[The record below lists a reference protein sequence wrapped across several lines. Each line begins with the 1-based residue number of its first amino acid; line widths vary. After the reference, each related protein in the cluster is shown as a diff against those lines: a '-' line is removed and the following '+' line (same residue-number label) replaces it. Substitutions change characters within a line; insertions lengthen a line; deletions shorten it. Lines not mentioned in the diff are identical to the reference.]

1 MTTTRTNTNGTT
13 TTTMTTLAPSTHELE
28 RQLRTLSLSG
38 MAQTL
43 LARNQEAISHHLAYT
58 EFLELLVSD
67 ELARRRDRLFTR
79 RLKAARVPQ
88 IKTLENFDWS
98 FNPQI
103 PKALILDLGTVRFI
117 PEHGGLLLL
126 GPPGTGKSHIALSLT
141 VAAIQAGYTA
151 LYRSAFDLAQDLA
164 EAEAT
169 GTRPELIR
177 KLTRVDLLV
186 IEDLG
191 MRRLPPT
198 AAEDLLEVF
207 TRRYESGAILVS
219 SNRPVEDWGQVL
231 SDTAAAGALLDRFL
245 HHAEIIRLQ
254 GRSWRVHDRQQRR
267 RSTPSDTDH
276 PEVTP

>member
-1 MTTTRTNTNGTT
+1 MTIATTRSTTTSP
-13 TTTMTTLAPSTHELE
+13 TLAPATHELE
-28 RQLRTLSLSG
+28 RQLRALRVSG

-43 LARNQEAISHHLAYT
+43 LARNQEAIANHLAYT
-58 EFLELLVSD
+58 EFLTLLVDD
-67 ELARRRDRLFTR
+67 EFARRRDRLFTR
-79 RLKAARVPQ
+79 RLKSARVPQ
-88 IKTLENFDWS
+88 LKTLESFDWS
-98 FNPQI
+98 FNPHI

-151 LYRSAFDLAQDLA
+151 YYRSAFDLAQDLA
-164 EAEAT
+164 EADAT

-207 TRRYESGAILVS
+207 TRRYETGAILVS
-219 SNRPVEDWGQVL
+219 SNRPLEDWRRCWETL
-231 SDTAAAGALLDRFL
+231 PRPELYSTASC
-245 HHAEIIRLQ
+245 I
-254 GRSWRVHDRQQRR
+254 
-267 RSTPSDTDH
+267 TPTS
-276 PEVTP
+276 

>member
-1 MTTTRTNTNGTT
+1 MKDPSPTMTTM
-13 TTTMTTLAPSTHELE
+13 TTMTTLAPPTHELE

-58 EFLELLVSD
+58 EFLELLVAD
-67 ELARRRDRLFTR
+67 EFARRRDRLFTR
-79 RLKAARVPQ
+79 RLKTARVPQ
-88 IKTLENFDWS
+88 LKTLESFDWS

-151 LYRSAFDLAQDLA
+151 YYRSAFDLAQDLA
-164 EAEAT
+164 EADAT
-169 GTRPELIR
+169 GTRPELIK

-191 MRRLPPT
+191 MRHMPPT
-198 AAEDLLEVF
+198 AAEDLLEIF
-207 TRRYESGAILVS
+207 TRRYETGAILVS
-219 SNRPVEDWGQVL
+219 SNRPVEDWGTVL
-231 SDTAAAGALLDRFL
+231 SG
-245 HHAEIIRLQ
+245 
-254 GRSWRVHDRQQRR
+254 
-267 RSTPSDTDH
+267 
-276 PEVTP
+276 